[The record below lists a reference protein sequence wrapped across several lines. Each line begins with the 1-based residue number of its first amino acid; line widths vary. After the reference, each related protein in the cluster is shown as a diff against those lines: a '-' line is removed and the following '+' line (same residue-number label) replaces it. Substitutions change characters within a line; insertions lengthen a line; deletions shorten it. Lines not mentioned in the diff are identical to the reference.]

1 MDEYGLYLHI
11 PFCQHRCAYC
21 DFNTYAGLEHLI
33 TEYVEALCR
42 EVKYLSAYT
51 QDQIFVRTI
60 FFGGGTPSLL
70 PEQQVEKILANI
82 HDRFVVSAAAEITLE
97 ANPGTVNL
105 AYLRNLSSLGINR
118 LSFGMQSAHF
128 AELQMLERTHGNVD
142 VVNGVQWARMAGIE
156 NINLDLMFG
165 LPDQSVETWEK
176 SLRMACKLEPSHFSL
191 YALTLEHGTPMQA
204 WVARGL
210 MSKPDSDVA
219 AEMYELGSEFMQ
231 THGYQQYEIS
241 NWAKGEEGKGLL
253 SCQHNLQYWRNLA
266 YLGLGAGAHGYANNM
281 RVANVLAPAQYISKM
296 SLSNERRN
304 PADVP
309 QDFPKTPATSNIN
322 PVNKETEMGETMMMG
337 LRLVQEGVSQETFFN
352 RFGVALMDVY
362 GPEIKTLLLQG
373 LLEWQGDILRLTAH
387 GRLLGNQVFLRF
399 I

>member
-241 NWAKGEEGKGLL
+241 NWAKWEEGKGLL

-352 RFGVALMDVY
+352 RFGVALVDVY
-362 GPEIKTLLLQG
+362 GPEIKILLQQG

-387 GRLLGNQVFLRF
+387 GRLLGNQVFLKF